1 MHYIKNCE
9 VRLAISLA
17 CHFSDQR
24 SSAPV
29 DNRSYVL
36 ASHER
41 LPVHVD
47 LPTAETGVEPKAVKG
62 RTGGAVED

>member
-1 MHYIKNCE
+1 M
-9 VRLAISLA
+9 
-17 CHFSDQR
+17 
-24 SSAPV
+24 
-29 DNRSYVL
+29 VL

-47 LPTAETGVEPKAVKG
+47 LPTAETGVGSTMAVKG